1 MSTIETLIGR
11 LTGNLAAERLAQ
23 VVRSHVLLQQV
34 EPEGFALDGILL
46 LAQKLKDDEGSGSTL
61 QNRRKIKNLDDIRRR
76 FLNLR
81 KSPNGGAPLG
91 GYGTCPSE

>member
-1 MSTIETLIGR
+1 MSHIGR
-11 LTGNLAAERLAQ
+11 LTGNVAAERFAQ

-61 QNRRKIKNLDDIRRR
+61 QI
-76 FLNLR
+76 
-81 KSPNGGAPLG
+81 GGR
-91 GYGTCPSE
+91 

>member
-1 MSTIETLIGR
+1 MSYIGR
-11 LTGNLAAERLAQ
+11 LTGNFAAERLAQ

-61 QNRRKIKNLDDIRRR
+61 QIGGR
-76 FLNLR
+76 FEETL
-81 KSPNGGAPLG
+81 
-91 GYGTCPSE
+91 TI